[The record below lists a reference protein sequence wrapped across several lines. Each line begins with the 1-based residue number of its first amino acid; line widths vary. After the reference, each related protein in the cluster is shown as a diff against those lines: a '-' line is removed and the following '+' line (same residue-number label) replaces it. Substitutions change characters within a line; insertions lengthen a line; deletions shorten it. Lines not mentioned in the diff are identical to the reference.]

1 MVIDRVMGARLV
13 VSFGG
18 DAASSGMRVHQAVW
32 AGTPGTGRVP
42 GGVEAD
48 KRLRKGSVCRT
59 RKVIETGGDGGL
71 FVLDAMQ

>member
-1 MVIDRVMGARLV
+1 MCRKRGRWELEPGGEAIDRVTGARLV

-42 GGVEAD
+42 DGVEAD
-48 KRLRKGSVCRT
+48 KRLRKRVR
-59 RKVIETGGDGGL
+59 L
-71 FVLDAMQ
+71 PY